1 MDFEEVWQDII
12 DNLNVGEEVY
22 TLTQRVRNRITD
34 VGRDSIT
41 VMSERTKKE
50 RKLLKRDFKP
60 FVDYLLNRGSLD
72 FMHDLP
78 ESDWIGR
85 GAIIIAILTKLDY
98 VDYETRP
105 RRLFLRNR

>member
-41 VMSERTKKE
+41 VMPERTKKE
-50 RKLLKRDFKP
+50 RKPLKRDFKP
-60 FVDYLLNRGSLD
+60 FVEFSHCTPRAAGD
-72 FMHDLP
+72 FGQRSVGMRSP
-78 ESDWIGR
+78 ERSEGF
-85 GAIIIAILTKLDY
+85 G
-98 VDYETRP
+98 
-105 RRLFLRNR
+105 

>member
-78 ESDWIGR
+78 ESDWR
-85 GAIIIAILTKLDY
+85 HKGAIIIAILAKLDY